1 MTYTFK
7 LSRRLALSH
16 VATAAA
22 VVLSTACG
30 DAESLQPA
38 VPDQSSV
45 ADVVVAP
52 KQSTVPIAHP
62 TKFTAW
68 GLTPEGDSL
77 LIDDIEWSVDGGGS
91 ISQDGVFSAS
101 SSGTYQLV
109 GRSRRGKKSDTST
122 VVVTPAPV
130 LAAVVVLPGDVTLA
144 PGARQAFAA
153 SGKMSDGSAAASLAV
168 TWTATGGTID
178 AAGLYTA
185 GTTAGTY
192 RVVATQ
198 QGGTLA
204 DTSSVTIAAPAAPP
218 PPAPSTGGHEPSG
231 FAAVLDRRFDATAEG
246 GWSHTN
252 LSPNFTIV
260 SSGYG
265 GAAPKS
271 AANVG
276 RILFPAG
283 FNDGS
288 APAKSSQESFEGKK
302 KLYVSTWIQVS
313 PNWYGHAVNS
323 KIGYVWTG
331 TKPKVYFNLVGT
343 GHNDLRFR
351 IKTQDMNVSPASGST
366 NNNLADPV
374 LARGQWHRIEM
385 LLTTNTFGQ
394 PDGRIE
400 AWVNGQKV
408 LEQGGFNFNGTTAAA
423 TTEGHNTWHKV
434 EWNPIWGGASD
445 VTPTVPETQ
454 YMYMDHFY
462 ASGQ

>member
-16 VATAAA
+16 VATTAA
-22 VVLSTACG
+22 VLLGTACG

-45 ADVVVAP
+45 TEVVVMP
-52 KQSTVPIAHP
+52 KQSTVPIAQP

-77 LIDDIEWSVDGGGS
+77 LIDDLEWSVDGGGT

-101 SSGTYQLV
+101 STGTYQLV
-109 GRSRRGKKSDTST
+109 ASSRKRRKSDTST
-122 VVVTPAPV
+122 VVVTPPSPAPS
-130 LAAVVVLPGDVTLA
+130 LTAVVVLPGSVTLA
-144 PGARQAFAA
+144 PGGAQVFAA
-153 SGKMSDGSAAASLAV
+153 SGKMSDGTTASTLPVA
-168 TWTATGGTID
+168 WTATGGTID
-178 AAGLYTA
+178 AAGRYVA
-185 GTTAGTY
+185 GSTAGTY
-192 RVVATQ
+192 RVIATS
-198 QGGTLA
+198 GSLA
-204 DTSSVTIAAPAAPP
+204 DTSSVTIAVTS
-218 PPAPSTGGHEPSG
+218 APSSAGGYEPSG
-231 FAAVLDRRFDATAEG
+231 FATVLDRRFDATAEG

-260 SSGYG
+260 SGGYAG
-265 GAAPKS
+265 VAPKS

-276 RILFPAG
+276 RIVFPAG

-288 APAKSSQESFEGKK
+288 APAKSSQEIFAGKK

-331 TKPKVYFNLVGT
+331 AKPKVYFNLVGT
-343 GHNDLRFR
+343 GHDALRFR
-351 IKTQDMNVSPASGST
+351 IKTQDMNVSPSSGST

-408 LEQGGFNFNGTTAAA
+408 LEQGGFNFNGTTASV
-423 TTEGHNTWHKV
+423 TTESQNTWHKV

-445 VTPTVPETQ
+445 LTPTVPETQ